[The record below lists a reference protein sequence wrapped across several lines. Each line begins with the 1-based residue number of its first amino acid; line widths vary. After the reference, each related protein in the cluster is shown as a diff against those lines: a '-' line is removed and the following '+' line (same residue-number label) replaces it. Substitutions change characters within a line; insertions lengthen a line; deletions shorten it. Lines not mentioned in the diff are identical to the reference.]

1 MKKSGIGKNIVY
13 GVGNLSD
20 SVISQTITNFFMFFG
35 TSVLKVSGTLVGLA
49 IALSTLWDGFS
60 DTIIGGISDRYP
72 FKKMGKRNGY
82 MLIATFGMAITNL
95 FVWCIPISLS
105 TGVKFIWLLI
115 SLIVIETFNTLEMI
129 ILLLKY

>member
-1 MKKSGIGKNIVY
+1 MKKKGVIKKLVY
-13 GVGNLSD
+13 GVGNLSY

-60 DTIIGGISDRYP
+60 DTIIGGISDRYSI
-72 FKKMGKRNGY
+72 KGMGKRNGY

-95 FVWCIPISLS
+95 FVWCIPLVKTPSWSLRH
-105 TGVKFIWLLI
+105 
-115 SLIVIETFNTLEMI
+115 E
-129 ILLLKY
+129 